1 MQELDASTQ
10 VEGFWDHQD
19 SAKELLKEIAE
30 GRGRLA
36 LVDEIQNGLIEIDT
50 GIELLSLE
58 FDSALSEE
66 LFGLVKKLD
75 SALAKVEFQQKMS
88 GEFDH
93 LSAFLEINAGGGG
106 TDAQDWASM
115 LLRMYLRWAEH
126 SGFTAEIVDMQVA
139 EVAGIKSASVFISGS
154 YVYGRL
160 RSEIGVHRLVRISP
174 FNANGKRQ
182 TSFASVSVTPD
193 VPEDSD
199 VVLDEKDLRIDTF
212 RSSGAGGQH
221 INKTDSAVRIT
232 HLPTGIAVACQT
244 DRSQHKNKDRA
255 MSMLRAKLFELEQEK
270 RNAAMAEIKGAQN
283 KIDFGSQIR
292 SYVLHPYKM
301 AKDARTGFE
310 TSAVDSVLD
319 GELDGLIE
327 AYLVNSATNQA

>member
-1 MQELDASTQ
+1 LQELDASTQ
-10 VEGFWDHQD
+10 VEGFWDRQD
-19 SAKELLKEIAE
+19 SAKELLKEIADL
-30 GRGRLA
+30 RGKLAGVEEIESGLVELDTGLELLA
-36 LVDEIQNGLIEIDT
+36 LEYGSS
-50 GIELLSLE
+50 LS
-58 FDSALSEE
+58 DE
-66 LFGLVKKLD
+66 LFVLVRKLD
-75 SALAKVEFQQKMS
+75 SALGKIEFQQKMS

-93 LSAFLEINAGGGG
+93 LNAFLEINAGGGG

-115 LLRMYLRWAEH
+115 LLRMYLRWAEQ
-126 SGFTAEIVDMQVA
+126 SGFAAEVVDMQA
-139 EVAGIKSASVFISGS
+139 GEVAGIKSASVFITGS

-182 TSFASVSVTPD
+182 TSFASVSVAPD
-193 VPEDSD
+193 VPEDGD
-199 VVLDEKDLRIDTF
+199 LVVDEKDLRVDTY

-232 HLPTGIAVACQT
+232 HVPTGVVVACQT
-244 DRSQHKNKDRA
+244 DRSQHKNRERA

-270 RNAAMAEIKGAQN
+270 RIAAMAEIKGVQN

-301 AKDARTGFE
+301 VKDSRTAFE

-319 GELDGLIE
+319 GELDGLME
-327 AYLVNSATNQA
+327 AFLLNSATNQV

>member
-1 MQELDASTQ
+1 M
-10 VEGFWDHQD
+10 
-19 SAKELLKEIAE
+19 KEIADI
-30 GRGRLA
+30 RGRLSLIDEIRNG
-36 LVDEIQNGLIEIDT
+36 LVDLET
-50 GIELLSLE
+50 GIELLLSDFDASLL
-58 FDSALSEE
+58 DE
-66 LFGLVKKLD
+66 LVGLGAKLD
-75 SALAKVEFQQKMS
+75 AALAGIEFQQKMS

-93 LSAFLEINAGGGG
+93 LGAFLEINAGGGG
-106 TDAQDWASM
+106 TDAQDWAAM
-115 LLRMYLRWAEH
+115 LLRMYLRWSEH

-139 EVAGIKSASVFISGS
+139 EVAGIKSASIFISGS

-193 VPEDSD
+193 VPEDGD
-199 VVLDEKDLRIDTF
+199 LVIDDKDLRIDTY

-232 HLPTGIAVACQT
+232 HIPTGIAVACQT

-255 MSMLRAKLFELEQEK
+255 MGMLRAKLFELEQEK
-270 RNAAMAEIKGAQN
+270 RNAAIAEIKGSQS

-301 AKDARTGFE
+301 VKDARTAFE
-310 TSAVDSVLD
+310 TSTVDSVLD
-319 GELDGLIE
+319 GDLNGFME
-327 AYLVNSATNQA
+327 AYLLSSATTQA